1 MSGTTLVRL
10 TAGARSVIVP
20 AAAIRRV
27 VEARGVTPVPLTRP
41 DVAGVMVFDGHVV
54 PVHRLVD
61 LSLDFGESA
70 TRRAAQPL
78 AQDAGEVVLLE
89 VGGVVAG
96 FLVDKTQTMRSD
108 ADAADAIGLSRALLV
123 AAGAL
128 PPEAGGLP
136 GARAALGER

>member
-1 MSGTTLVRL
+1 MSRTTLVRL
-10 TAGARSVIVP
+10 TAGTRSVIVP
-20 AAAIRRV
+20 AAAIRKV

-41 DVAGVMVFDGHVV
+41 DVAGVMVLDGHVA

-61 LSLDFGESA
+61 LSVDFEESA
-70 TRRAAQPL
+70 ARQAAQPL

-96 FLVDKTQTMRSD
+96 FLVDRTHTVRSD
-108 ADAADAIGLSRALLV
+108 AGASDAAGLSRALLV

-136 GARAALGER
+136 AARAALGER